1 MWGHSRLAAD
11 RLRRVTTVDFWKYEG
26 TANDFILVET
36 PDPGAD
42 LDPGTVAKLCDR
54 HRGVGADGVLLV
66 APSSDGGQARMIVRN
81 ADGSRPEMCG
91 NGLRC
96 VALHVATRRADPGVL
111 TIETDAGS
119 RECRVDAV
127 RSDSGDAEFYVT
139 VDMGIIRVL
148 DTIKVPFHER
158 EIELVRVDAGNPHAV
173 SFEGLGDDDVDVLGA
188 QLQLSEPFPR
198 GVNLERVMLNPAMPG
213 LGLALGVTV
222 YERGVG
228 RTLAC
233 GTGACAVAAATI
245 ARGAAKASERIVI
258 VLPGGPLEIT
268 IDEGGRAS
276 MRGRARRVFAGRIAL
291 AEAPWAQT

>member
-1 MWGHSRLAAD
+1 
-11 RLRRVTTVDFWKYEG
+11 VTTVDFWKYEG

-36 PDPGAD
+36 PDPVAD
-42 LDPGTVAKLCDR
+42 IDPTVVAKLCDR

-66 APSSDGGQARMIVRN
+66 APSNDGGQARMVVRN

-111 TIETDAGS
+111 TIDTDAGA
-119 RECRVDAV
+119 RTCRVDAV
-127 RSDSGDAEFYVT
+127 RNEAGDAEFYVT
-139 VDMGIIRVL
+139 VDMGVVRVL
-148 DTIKVPFHER
+148 DTIKIPFHDR

-173 SFEGLGDDDVDVLGA
+173 SFEGLGDDDIDVLGA
-188 QLQLSEPFPR
+188 QLQLSEPFPK
-198 GVNLERVMLNPAMPG
+198 GVNLERVMMQPEIPG
-213 LGLALGVTV
+213 LGLTLGVSV

-228 RTLAC
+228 RTMAC
-233 GTGACAVAAATI
+233 GTGACAVAAAAI
-245 ARGAAKASERIVI
+245 ARGSANFGQKIVI
-258 VLPGGPLEIT
+258 VLPGGPLEII

-291 AEAPWAQT
+291 AEGAFNERAQS